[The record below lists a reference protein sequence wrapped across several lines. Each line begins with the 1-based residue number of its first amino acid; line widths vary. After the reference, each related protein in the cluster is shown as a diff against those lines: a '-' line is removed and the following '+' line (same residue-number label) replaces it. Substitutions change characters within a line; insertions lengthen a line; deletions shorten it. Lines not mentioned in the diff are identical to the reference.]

1 MRPRLL
7 LLLALL
13 APLPATAEIR
23 LTGDA
28 AMGLT
33 SSSATK
39 NPQAITDLEL
49 NLQASRVTDGG
60 LEFGAVIRMDAT
72 SPNPTPSAGYF
83 FIQGGN

>member
-1 MRPRLL
+1 MRLRLL

-23 LTGDA
+23 LTGEA

-33 SSSATK
+33 TTTTQ

-49 NLQASRVTDGG
+49 SLQASRITDGG

-72 SPNPTPSAGYF
+72 SSKTTPSAGYF